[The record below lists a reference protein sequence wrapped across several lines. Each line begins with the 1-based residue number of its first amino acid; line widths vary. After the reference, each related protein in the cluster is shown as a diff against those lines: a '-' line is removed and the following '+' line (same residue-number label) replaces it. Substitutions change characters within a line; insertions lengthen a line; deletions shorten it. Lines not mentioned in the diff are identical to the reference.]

1 MEYSEGMLLRHY
13 FNYNSVLKGN
23 NLSASIQY
31 GDGNP
36 NGLRSRV
43 YLYHKHNVN
52 FSKDMSDSNRSEV
65 YSEPNDGS
73 QSETIQPDILEILE
87 GQKSHGFFTNA
98 HE

>member
-31 GDGNP
+31 GDGSP
-36 NGLRSRV
+36 NGLKSRV

-52 FSKDMSDSNRSEV
+52 FSQQASDSKPSGVQKNPTKESGSEIV
-65 YSEPNDGS
+65 
-73 QSETIQPDILEILE
+73 
-87 GQKSHGFFTNA
+87 
-98 HE
+98 